1 MSRTLL
7 LCGHYPLPENTGANM
22 RTMHF
27 VRFFKERG
35 SVDIAYSQVLPGAET
50 GSSIFEDEYRLNVR
64 SYGSYKT
71 SVLHRLVTGIPSPVY
86 EFDSESRDRLSEIL
100 RGKRYDQI
108 VVRYLYSTASLLGAA
123 ADVVD
128 RTILDFDDILSGDLY
143 AGREDNRRGALVN
156 AIFRWNRRR
165 LKNYERECLRF
176 GAALFCSED
185 DRRAVVDGAGEKTR
199 TNTFVVP
206 NVFSDSSFENHPF
219 GDGWPNANTLLYVGT
234 LSYEPNREALRW
246 FIQSVFPAFASRY
259 PDARLLVVGRFP
271 DEATKELC
279 GSRPDVELHSDV
291 PDVKPYYERARA
303 VVVPVLTGSGTRIKI
318 LEAAAAQRPVLSTAV
333 GAAGLEAVPD
343 RDILL
348 FSGEKDFA
356 SQYAR
361 LLVRE
366 AYEAITRNAAEL
378 IRTKYSRPA
387 FESSME
393 KAMSAL
399 HVRPTPGPRP

>member
-50 GSSIFEDEYRLNVR
+50 GSSLFENEYRLNVR
-64 SYGSYKT
+64 NYSSFRT
-71 SVLHRLVTGIPSPVY
+71 QVLHRLLTGIPSPVY
-86 EFDSESRDRLSEIL
+86 EWDAGSRRRMAEVL
-100 RGKRYDQI
+100 GAKRYDQI
-108 VVRYLYSTASLLGAA
+108 VVRYLHSTALLIDAGR
-123 ADVVD
+123 DVVD
-128 RTILDFDDILSGDLY
+128 RTILDFDDVLSGDLY
-143 AGREDNRRGALVN
+143 GWRETADHGALAN
-156 AIFRWNRRR
+156 ALFRRNRRR

-185 DRRAVVDGAGEKTR
+185 DRRAVVDGAGDETR

-206 NVFSDSSFENHPF
+206 NVFADSSFENHSF

-271 DEATKELC
+271 DEATQKLC
-279 GSRPDVELHSDV
+279 DSRPDVELHSDV

-348 FSGEKDFA
+348 FSGERDFA
-356 SQYAR
+356 NQYAR

-393 KAMSAL
+393 TVMNVL
-399 HVRPTPGPRP
+399 GVRQPPKGRL